1 MAGESKREPPQIL
14 NKKARRNFEIL
25 EEIEAG
31 IALVGSEVKSL
42 REGRAEV
49 ADAHVVTK
57 GGELFL
63 INLRI
68 EPYRNASVFNHEE
81 TRSRKLLLHRQQ
93 IQKLSAKL
101 KEKQL
106 AIIPLR
112 VYFNPRG
119 KVKVQ
124 LGVGRGKK
132 LHDRR
137 DDERKSQA
145 GKEIAQALKARGRGD
160 S

>member
-1 MAGESKREPPQIL
+1 MAGDSKRETPQIL
-14 NKKARRNFEIL
+14 NKKARRNFEII

-42 REGRAEV
+42 RDGRGEI
-49 ADAHVVTK
+49 ADAHVVQK

-68 EPYRNASVFNHEE
+68 EPYRNAGAFNHEE
-81 TRSRKLLLHRQQ
+81 TRSRKLLLHRQE
-93 IQKLSAKL
+93 IQKLTAKL

-106 AIIPLR
+106 AIIPIR
-112 VYFNPRG
+112 IYFNQRG

-137 DDERKSQA
+137 DDERRQQA
-145 GKEIAQALKARGRGD
+145 GKEIAQALKARERG
-160 S
+160 